1 MAFRNPFEPRQVTS
15 RRGGP
20 VKQPLSLEAIVGA
33 ALDLLTRE
41 GLKEMSLRKVAAAL
55 DTGAASLYVY
65 VEDLQELRSLVF
77 DRALAAV
84 DTKTDPKQHWR
95 GKLRGLLESYLSALT
110 RSPGIAQ
117 IALSTIAAGPNGLRF
132 FEALLGVLEEAG
144 VDQPTAAWACDLIP
158 LYITAIA
165 AEQANRDADPHPPGA
180 LQRMVESLSQAEY
193 PRVYAARNDLV
204 SGDPEDRFKWALEV
218 LLKGILETPRTA
230 GPGPRRS
237 PSRSR

>member
-1 MAFRNPFEPRQVTS
+1 MAFRNPFEPRPITS

-20 VKQPLSLEAIVGA
+20 VKQPLSRDAIVAA

-84 DTKTDPKQHWR
+84 DTKLDPKQPWR
-95 GKLRGLLESYLSALT
+95 GKLRALLESYFNALQ

-117 IALSTIAAGPNGLRF
+117 LALSTFAVGPNGLRF
-132 FEALLGVLEEAG
+132 FEALLGVLEEGG
-144 VDQPTAAWACDLIP
+144 VGQAAAAWALDLIP
-158 LYITAIA
+158 LYVTAIA
-165 AEQANRDADPHPPGA
+165 AEQANRNADPHPQGA
-180 LQRMVESLSQAEY
+180 LQRLLESLSKDDY
-193 PRVYAARNDLV
+193 PRLHAVRRDLL
-204 SGDPEDRFKWALEV
+204 SGGPEERFMWALDV
-218 LLKGILETPRTA
+218 LLKGILETPRSA
-230 GPGPRRS
+230 S
-237 PSRSR
+237 PSRPGSPSRR